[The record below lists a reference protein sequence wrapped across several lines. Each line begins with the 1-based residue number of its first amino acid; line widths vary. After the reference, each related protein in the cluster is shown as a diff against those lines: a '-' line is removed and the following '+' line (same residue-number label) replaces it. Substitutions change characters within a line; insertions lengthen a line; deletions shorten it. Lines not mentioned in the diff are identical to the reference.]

1 MEKSMS
7 ITKFPLIAL
16 CAALMAGC
24 NDNAP
29 NITIPAGSRIFIKAN
44 HLDDTLTGKVLPTE
58 WKAGNFEK
66 SEYNFSQ
73 VLVESNCS
81 FEVAPQWDSRVKR
94 LMADKGTLTCD
105 GAVSRELPS
114 YLVDD
119 QGMVGRNGVA
129 VGDIIAFVISSSVAV
144 E

>member
-1 MEKSMS
+1 MS
-7 ITKFPLIAL
+7 ITKFTLIAL
-16 CAALMAGC
+16 CTVLVAGC

-29 NITIPAGSRIFIKAN
+29 NVTIPAGSRIFIKAN

-58 WKAGNFEK
+58 WKVGNFEK

-81 FEVAPQWDSRVKR
+81 FGVSPQWDSHAKR

-105 GAVSRELPS
+105 DAGSRELPG

-129 VGDIIAFVISSSVAV
+129 VGDIIAFVVSRSVTV